1 MHTEH
6 LQNVS
11 AVRVIAGWLVA
22 AAVAS
27 FVALALLGTGL
38 MHDETTPAN
47 TWWSLFAVGTGFFA
61 GGFFAGFRA
70 LQAPILH
77 ALGIGVTSLVT
88 WFLLNALSA
97 LFFTGRFDWPALSTQ
112 FAIGLLLLQL
122 AAAIIGALLGYNMA
136 LRGKPGLSEHEP
148 V

>member
-11 AVRVIAGWLVA
+11 VVRVVAGWLVA

-27 FVALALLGTGL
+27 LVALALLGTGIL
-38 MHDETTPAN
+38 DDDTTPAN
-47 TWWSLFAVGTGFFA
+47 TWWSMLAIAVGFFA
-61 GGFFAGFRA
+61 GGFFTGFRA
-70 LQAPILH
+70 LQAPVLH
-77 ALGIGVTSLVT
+77 AVGIGLTSLLAWVV
-88 WFLLNALSA
+88 LNAISA
-97 LFFTGRFDWPALSTQ
+97 LLFTGGWNWPVVSPQ

-122 AAAIIGALLGYNMA
+122 VATMLGALIGYNVA
-136 LRGKPGLSEHEP
+136 VRGRPGLSEHEP

>member
-11 AVRVIAGWLVA
+11 VTRVVAGWLIA

-27 FVALALLGTGL
+27 LVALALLGTGVL
-38 MHDETTPAN
+38 DDDTTTVN
-47 TWWSLFAVGTGFFA
+47 TWWSMFAIAVGFFA
-61 GGFFAGFRA
+61 GGFFTGFRA
-70 LQAPILH
+70 LQAPVLH
-77 ALGIGVTSLVT
+77 AIGIGLTSLVA
-88 WFLLNALSA
+88 WAVLNALSA
-97 LFFTGRFDWPALSTQ
+97 LLFTGGWTWPVISPE

-122 AAAIIGALLGYNMA
+122 VVTVLGALIGYNIA
-136 LRGKPGLSEHEP
+136 VRGRPGLGEHEP